1 MTFDGVIYG
10 YLMSPPAGHA
20 YGAKIILNGV
30 VARYALTRKQQHR
43 RATRAKAKLRHKCAA
58 GMIECISTA
67 SITAMTGNPQY
78 ARVRFLNTDSTHFW
92 HGTEICVR

>member
-1 MTFDGVIYG
+1 MTLGGVIDG
-10 YLMSPPAGHA
+10 CLTSPSLGHA
-20 YGAKIILNGV
+20 YEVKVILNGV
-30 VARYALTRKQQHR
+30 VARSALTRKQQHR

-78 ARVRFLNTDSTHFW
+78 ACVRFLNTDSTHFW
-92 HGTEICVR
+92 HGTEIWVR

>member
-10 YLMSPPAGHA
+10 YLMSPPPGHA

-30 VARYALTRKQQHR
+30 VAKSALTRKQQHR
-43 RATRAKAKLRHKCAA
+43 RATKARAKLRHKCAA

-78 ARVRFLNTDSTHFW
+78 VYVRFLNTDSTYFW
-92 HGTEICVR
+92 YGTEICVR